1 VKGKVTD
8 PGVTLEVGPHPLP
21 LATWTDIHNYLGS
34 QGVLVSR
41 EMRAV
46 IGGLATGNL
55 RAV

>member
-1 VKGKVTD
+1 MKGKVTD
-8 PGVTLEVGPHPLP
+8 PGVTLEAGPHPLP